1 MSGLEIGILVV
12 VVGGFGYFIWRKI
25 KNKDSGSSG
34 NGGTGGGGG
43 RPGGPKPPIQIK

>member
-43 RPGGPKPPIQIK
+43 RPGGPKPPTQIK